1 MKWFIEKLK
10 KKPNNVTDWMVSSSL
25 ESCLNFNFARNM
37 NTEERVIQDREILE
51 LFFTDKAKAF
61 KLLYESYYLQLT
73 VYAVQ
78 LTDSFSLSE
87 DLVQDIFVTLW
98 EKELWKRIKGSL
110 RNYLFYSVRN
120 NAFAALRRHKLQS
133 IEELSDIPCNP
144 PDEIYDVNEFAEQQ
158 RKLMKEFEQ
167 LPLRES
173 EAIRKVILE
182 NKKYKEAA
190 EELQISV
197 NTLKTHLG
205 RALSKLKKNNNL
217 MFFFY

>member
-1 MKWFIEKLK
+1 
-10 KKPNNVTDWMVSSSL
+10 
-25 ESCLNFNFARNM
+25 M

-120 NAFAALRRHKLQS
+120 MHLQLFVV
-133 IEELSDIPCNP
+133 INCN
-144 PDEIYDVNEFAEQQ
+144 
-158 RKLMKEFEQ
+158 L
-167 LPLRES
+167 
-173 EAIRKVILE
+173 
-182 NKKYKEAA
+182 
-190 EELQISV
+190 
-197 NTLKTHLG
+197 
-205 RALSKLKKNNNL
+205 
-217 MFFFY
+217 